1 MVNLSN
7 LWDNLRRS
15 FTIRLRKTRS
25 KGNPPSIKEVAPEN
39 DLWDALPLDDQIFFH
54 CPKAKADAVTGISS
68 LPVEILELILEYCN
82 IHSARSLIRTNRTL
96 YSLALRRLYA
106 DVFICVPWRSFPA
119 GIEDMEIMK
128 ILGYLV
134 TARFSVLGALL
145 RRPEHMALL
154 QHLYV
159 VKFPLQ
165 GKYFLHKVI
174 QYILDYA
181 VSIQS

>member
-68 LPVEILELILEYCN
+68 LPVEILELILEYCS
-82 IHSARSLIRTNRTL
+82 IDSARSLFFFFFCIMFIVLEPCYIYTL
-96 YSLALRRLYA
+96 TACMLTKRLR
-106 DVFICVPWRSFPA
+106 
-119 GIEDMEIMK
+119 
-128 ILGYLV
+128 
-134 TARFSVLGALL
+134 
-145 RRPEHMALL
+145 
-154 QHLYV
+154 
-159 VKFPLQ
+159 
-165 GKYFLHKVI
+165 
-174 QYILDYA
+174 
-181 VSIQS
+181 